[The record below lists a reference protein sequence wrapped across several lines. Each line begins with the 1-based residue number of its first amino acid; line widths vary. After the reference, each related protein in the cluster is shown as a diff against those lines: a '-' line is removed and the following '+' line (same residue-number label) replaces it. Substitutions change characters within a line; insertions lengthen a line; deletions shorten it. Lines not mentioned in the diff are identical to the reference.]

1 MNSEIPKSV
10 LDQIKTVKELDSN
23 EIQNKILKLNKNCI
37 IEDFDNNVRIAYV
50 DGNFY
55 KTESFYG
62 DGCLIKN
69 KNGLEIK
76 EPYDFSELEIL
87 DIYKLAEDDDKQ
99 NIFIANEDGKLYLFL
114 PYINI
119 NVENEKLI
127 VNYEKYIFPFSRDS
141 INFADGYSYYNEK
154 NLEIMQKFIDCPNF
168 QDIDNWHVVLEM
180 CISIME
186 NHNCYLFLKENELLA
201 NIKSEKDF
209 DLYVLLFDN
218 YFLQELNNDEINI
231 LLLQI
236 KDLIDLLDDNNCE
249 IFTVNELID
258 IINNAES
265 DKEDISKQIILEK
278 YYKFIL
284 KEISCFGYLGDK
296 NPFIL
301 TENYWIQF

>member
-1 MNSEIPKSV
+1 MNNEIPKSI
-10 LDQIKTVKELDSN
+10 LNQIKTVKKLDSN

-37 IEDFDNNVRIAYV
+37 IEDFDNDARIAYV

-62 DGCLIKN
+62 DGYLIKSEN
-69 KNGLEIK
+69 NVEVKK
-76 EPYDFSELEIL
+76 PYNFSELEIL

-127 VNYEKYIFPFSRDS
+127 VNYEKYIFQFSRDS

-209 DLYVLLFDN
+209 DLYVLLFN
-218 YFLQELNNDEINI
+218 NNFLQELNNDKINI

-249 IFTVNELID
+249 IFTINELIN

-265 DKEDISKQIILEK
+265 DKENISKQIIFEK

-284 KEISCFGYLGDK
+284 KEINYCGYLSDK
-296 NPFIL
+296 NPLIL
-301 TENYWIQF
+301 TEDYSIQF

>member
-1 MNSEIPKSV
+1 MNNEIPKSI
-10 LDQIKTVKELDSN
+10 LNQIKTVKELDSN

-127 VNYEKYIFPFSRDS
+127 INYEKYIFQFTRDS

-154 NLEIMQKFIDCPNF
+154 NLKIMQTFINCPNF
-168 QDIDNWHVVLEM
+168 QDIDDWHVVVEM
-180 CISIME
+180 CVAIMG
-186 NHNCYLFLKENELLA
+186 NHKCYLFLKENELLA

-209 DLYVLLFDN
+209 DLYILLFN
-218 YFLQELNNDEINI
+218 NNFLQELDKNEINI
-231 LLLQI
+231 FLLQI

-249 IFTVNELID
+249 IFTINKLIN

-265 DKEDISKQIILEK
+265 DKENISKQIIFEK
-278 YYKFIL
+278 YYKFVF
-284 KEISCFGYLGDK
+284 KEISYCGYLSDK
-296 NPFIL
+296 NPLIL
-301 TENYWIQF
+301 TEDYSIQF